1 MGSEEKHL
9 GRDGRTHLE
18 SRKTN
23 FVRFILKI
31 FWRDSENFELV
42 LTKKRRRSLIGIG
55 KHWI

>member
-1 MGSEEKHL
+1 L

-31 FWRDSENFELV
+31 FG
-42 LTKKRRRSLIGIG
+42 GIQ
-55 KHWI
+55 KNLNWF